1 MSALPAP
8 TACLGHHGRPKLG
21 YRPGRRLWHAVRVVG
36 REAGV
41 HARAYRCPSCGLW
54 HVTSKGAWR

>member
-8 TACLGHHGRPKLG
+8 TACLGHH
-21 YRPGRRLWHAVRVVG
+21 GRRLWHAVRVVG

-41 HARAYRCPSCGLW
+41 RARAYRCPSCGLW